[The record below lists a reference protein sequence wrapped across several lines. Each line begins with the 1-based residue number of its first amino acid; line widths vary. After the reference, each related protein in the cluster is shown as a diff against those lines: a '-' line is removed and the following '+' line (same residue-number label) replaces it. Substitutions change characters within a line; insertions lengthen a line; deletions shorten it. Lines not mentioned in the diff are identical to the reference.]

1 MLMEL
6 SSSTGQARQ
15 DPQPSCPARSTWPT
29 GQQGDGRGPLDRI
42 PCANLRG
49 LSPCLCVG
57 RPCPRSPAQAPPQSL
72 LGPHVATSPHVLCV
86 LLASR
91 QGSWAKPQ
99 DMLSVQSPC
108 GNQRDSTPH
117 LYAGHLA
124 RAPPPC
130 LLMLVGHHVVTSSH
144 FAEKPSWTLLACS
157 QRNWAIPRGTL
168 ALRPLETEQQL
179 GRECAP
185 FLGLELTVGC

>member
-72 LGPHVATSPHVLCV
+72 LGIHVATSPHCV
-86 LLASR
+86 
-91 QGSWAKPQ
+91 
-99 DMLSVQSPC
+99 D
-108 GNQRDSTPH
+108 
-117 LYAGHLA
+117 A
-124 RAPPPC
+124 R
-130 LLMLVGHHVVTSSH
+130 
-144 FAEKPSWTLLACS
+144 SWTLLECS

-168 ALRPLETEQQL
+168 ALRPLETEQLEQTGL
-179 GRECAP
+179 P
-185 FLGLELTVGC
+185 FLGLELTAVGC